1 MNYIEQMREE
11 LEDVREYFK
20 AAGAENDFKMRVG
33 LKAIAH
39 EEFTH
44 ARYLRANMIRMG
56 IYDPAAHPMEEAL
69 YLETERMFE
78 D

>member
-1 MNYIEQMREE
+1 MDYIKQMREE
-11 LEDVREYFK
+11 LEDVREYFR
-20 AAGAENDFKMRVG
+20 AAGAESDFKMRVG

-44 ARYLRANMIRMG
+44 ARYLRSQMIRMG
-56 IYDPAAHPMEEAL
+56 IYDPATHTADEDL
-69 YLETERMFE
+69 YNATARMFE